1 MGSGGGHSLHGIR
14 KRVDTCTEING
25 NISEPCELADTSVLK
40 FGFNKVVSGEVVG
53 DTKRIESIGTNIS
66 IKVGG
71 VGEPR
76 KGLRLGSSKA
86 GRSSA
91 CTLHVSYRQKIL
103 RYVFHLIKFKLNQ
116 QSSHRWW
123 QGQKQRQS
131 QQGQRQR
138 QASSWCRTINRRRG
152 SLNVKEA
159 TLRKSFASTGTDGQF
174 PANCSDLMMGL
185 L

>member
-1 MGSGGGHSLHGIR
+1 MSSGGCHSLHGIR

-91 CTLHVSYRQKIL
+91 CTLHVI
-103 RYVFHLIKFKLNQ
+103 I
-116 QSSHRWW
+116 SSEN
-123 QGQKQRQS
+123 
-131 QQGQRQR
+131 
-138 QASSWCRTINRRRG
+138 T
-152 SLNVKEA
+152 
-159 TLRKSFASTGTDGQF
+159 TLRFSSNKIQAEPTIISPLVAGAKAEAEPARAATTASFIMV
-174 PANCSDLMMGL
+174 SDN
-185 L
+185 